1 VKVGDIIML
10 KRTQEPTVLPYC
22 TKVLKT
28 WWDYTGELMVEILC
42 PKLGGSR
49 QQVCADLYA
58 VV

>member
-22 TKVLKT
+22 TKVLKI

-42 PKLGGSR
+42 PKLDGTS
-49 QQVCADLYA
+49 QQVCANLYE

>member
-28 WWDYTGELMVEILC
+28 WWDYTGELMVEIIC
-42 PKLGGSR
+42 PSLGGTR
-49 QQVCADLYA
+49 QQVCADLFE